1 MSDMP
6 RKIGVLAWLNVV
18 LVGALVL
25 GLVYALRLYPRLNAG
40 QRVVDDLKPAFQPAR
55 ATGDR
60 TGINFVGNVVNTA
73 DPLMTDK
80 GTGAAEVPK
89 LIALVSSKG
98 GLSQA
103 AVVSTLQT
111 KFPHT
116 LALLQAIPLSSVT
129 SELPGFLD
137 FVAAQL
143 KVTTP
148 QLVTTLQTSFPHLYQ
163 AVANLPAVT
172 GGWNDVPNLN
182 GLTRFDGT
190 PVKTAPQLQD
200 YFSHDVVPIVEKN
213 TTNFHRVAS
222 YFPPVKD
229 IPILL
234 TAIGG
239 IAVLFGLLMMLRSA
253 SGNVGHKEATVTW
266 TIVLLLGVLVLGIVF
281 GAQIYP
287 RLDGGSHLLRDA
299 TPGFSAQRV
308 AGDRA
313 GVTFV
318 SHVVDMAD
326 PIMNDQGKAGD
337 DIKSLLT
344 TLSSK
349 TGLSTAQLLAA
360 VTAKFPHT
368 AALLQAVPLSAVNA
382 EVPGV
387 LDLLHVVLN
396 ATPADVLTT
405 LKANVPG
412 ITQAIVNLDVVV
424 KGWDNYPGGRSL
436 TRFNGSA
443 VTNAP
448 QLRDYFGQDVVA
460 AIEKTAP
467 DFRKLNDTKPDL
479 TLFPGLLTILGGLV
493 VIYGIIMLIA
503 VNMPDPEAEM
513 RARKARGPGG
523 RRAVGAESG

>member
-1 MSDMP
+1 MP
-6 RKIGVLAWLNVV
+6 RKVGVLAWLNVV

-25 GLVYALRLYPRLNAG
+25 GLVYTLRLYPRLDAG
-40 QRVVDDLKPAFQPAR
+40 QRVVDGLKPAFVPAR
-55 ATGDR
+55 AQGDR
-60 TGINFVGNVVNTA
+60 LGVNYISHA
-73 DPLMTDK
+73 VDLLDPVTTDK
-80 GTGAAEVPK
+80 GSGASEVPK
-89 LIALVSSKG
+89 LVSLVSSKT
-98 GLSQA
+98 GLSAA
-103 AVVSTLQT
+103 AVVATLQS

-129 SELPGFLD
+129 AELPGFLD
-137 FVAAQL
+137 FVAAEL

-163 AVANLPAVT
+163 AVANLPTVT
-172 GGWNDVPNLN
+172 NGWNDVPKID
-182 GLTRFDGT
+182 GLTRFNGAA
-190 PVKTAPQLQD
+190 VKTAPQVRD
-200 YFSHDVVPIVEKN
+200 YFSQDVVPIVEKN
-213 TTNFHRVAS
+213 SSNFHRVAK

-253 SGNVGHKEATVTW
+253 SGNVGHKEANVTW

-287 RLDGGSHLLRDA
+287 RLDGGSHLVRDA
-299 TPGFSAQRV
+299 RPGFVPQRL

-313 GVTFV
+313 GINFV
-318 SHVVDMAD
+318 SNVVDMAG
-326 PIMNDQGKAGD
+326 PIMNDNGKAGD
-337 DIKSLLT
+337 DIKTLLT

-349 TGLSTAQLLAA
+349 TGLTQPQLLAA
-360 VTAKFPHT
+360 IQAKFPHT

-382 EVPGV
+382 EIPGV

-396 ATPADVLTT
+396 ATPDQVLTT
-405 LKANVPG
+405 LKTNVPG
-412 ITQAIVNLDVVV
+412 LTQSIVNLPLVVN
-424 KGWDNYPGGRSL
+424 GWDNYPGGRQL

-448 QLRDYFGQDVVA
+448 QLRDYLSADVVA
-460 AIEKTAP
+460 ALEKVAP
-467 DFRKLNDTKPDL
+467 DFNKLDTIKPDL

-493 VIYGIIMLIA
+493 VIYGIIMLIV
-503 VNMPDPEAEM
+503 VNLPDPDAEM

-523 RRAVGAESG
+523 RRAAGAEA